1 MFFKSFVNTYP
12 GISVKLI
19 IVLFTTLKAR
29 AFVPGG
35 HKYLLTS
42 PKCLPL
48 KSSPKKYST

>member
-29 AFVPGG
+29 ARTNI
-35 HKYLLTS
+35 YLQVKVLAF
-42 PKCLPL
+42 KM
-48 KSSPKKYST
+48 